1 MKKSML
7 GVIPKT
13 LNLPFSDVRESGFED
28 FYVWR
33 DADPTGGPPNN
44 WKSVFGGSAWEMDN
58 TRGQYYLHN
67 FLAEQPD
74 LNLRNAE
81 VVKKLKEALKFWLDL
96 GVDGFRVDGV
106 AFFFEGMNDII
117 FSSQNCLYF

>member
-1 MKKSML
+1 MS
-7 GVIPKT
+7 
-13 LNLPFSDVRESGFED
+13 RESGFED

-44 WKSVFGGSAWEMDN
+44 WKSVFGGSAWELHP

-106 AFFFEGMNDII
+106 AFFFEGII
-117 FSSQNCLYF
+117 NFSEAKNVSVIVQACFFNV